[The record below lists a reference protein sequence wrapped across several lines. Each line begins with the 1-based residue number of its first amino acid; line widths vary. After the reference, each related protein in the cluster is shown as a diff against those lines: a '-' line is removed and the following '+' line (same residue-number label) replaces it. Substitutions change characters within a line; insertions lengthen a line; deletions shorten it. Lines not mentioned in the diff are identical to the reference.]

1 MNKNEILKSI
11 NDLSNN
17 TMFALS
23 LTSREL
29 FHSNFWAWLIRK
41 YPQVFTKVFY
51 SDYNGID
58 EVEVLRE
65 KYNFDLLLK
74 INEKYIII
82 ENKFKSMPDKNQ
94 LDRYIEKANKQ
105 GWDNELVLVSYMPPS
120 FPLKN
125 FISYNDLYSHLSNI
139 DLSDMQI
146 QDKAIIENYIE
157 CIRLLTKLQ
166 KSDIFN
172 TETLSEFWSKY
183 NDKKLKKELKEINFG
198 LTIQKIFMGKLVNF
212 INKQTN
218 RTSYISTGSSHVVY
232 ADFYGS
238 NPEAFITL
246 CCNGEYRYMFKIN
259 KDDTHNQKEDLIKF
273 CDEKYGQFLSDKKC
287 VTKRKN
293 YNCFM
298 GKECAWIYKKK
309 NVEPNTSFN
318 ELANIINKD
327 LIELDNMYKKYTK

>member
-1 MNKNEILKSI
+1 MLEYNIIDTLNNLNE
-11 NDLSNN
+11 NA
-17 TMFALS
+17 MFRLS
-23 LTSREL
+23 LTSKEL
-29 FHSNFWAWLIRK
+29 FHSNFWAWLIKK
-41 YPQVFTKVFY
+41 YPLKFTSIFY
-51 SDYNGID
+51 SKYDGHTIPQ
-58 EVEVLRE
+58 VLRE
-65 KYNFDLLLK
+65 KYNFDLLLIIENK
-74 INEKYIII
+74 FIII
-82 ENKFKSMPDKNQ
+82 ENKFKSLPDKNQ

-139 DLSDMQI
+139 DLSDIQI

-157 CIRLLTKLQ
+157 CIGLLIKLQ

-172 TETLSEFWSKY
+172 TEILSEFWNKY
-183 NDKKLKKELKEINFG
+183 NDEKLNEELKEINFG

-232 ADFYGS
+232 ADFYGN

-327 LIELDNMYKKYTK
+327 LIELDNM